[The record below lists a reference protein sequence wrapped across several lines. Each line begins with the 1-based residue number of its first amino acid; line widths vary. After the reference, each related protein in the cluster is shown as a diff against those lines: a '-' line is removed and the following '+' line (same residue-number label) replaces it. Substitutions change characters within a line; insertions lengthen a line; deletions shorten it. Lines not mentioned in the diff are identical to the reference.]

1 MDNNVLTELQE
12 FADKLNQKEEYGN
25 NQRRNRYSN
34 IFGIKEKIQ
43 KNNEKKSISLLEKIK
58 TKEK

>member
-12 FADKLNQKEEYGN
+12 FADKLNQKEEDCN